1 MHLSYLLL
9 SKQKRQFDDL
19 LQQQQPS
26 SPHHKFSEEIYR
38 RARLRETELLEIIK
52 MLKNEVN
59 SMRKRFSLIK
69 HERSSS
75 SSRLA
80 NNSGSFMTP
89 FKGSGAGQYS
99 GNTPTTVNHQR
110 MSQQLQNQHPSSS
123 DFSEVSA
130 QDVEEDGEDDNEG
143 FRQDREARML
153 YLRQAFSGFFR
164 AKNAVEM
171 QHLGR
176 VICAILGV
184 DIEEQAVIMDS
195 IMKLSP
201 AVVATTTIESITQQ
215 LASIFN

>member
-1 MHLSYLLL
+1 
-9 SKQKRQFDDL
+9 
-19 LQQQQPS
+19 
-26 SPHHKFSEEIYR
+26 
-38 RARLRETELLEIIK
+38 

-69 HERSSS
+69 HERSSGI
-75 SSRLA
+75 SRLGT
-80 NNSGSFMTP
+80 NSGSFMTP
-89 FKGSGAGQYS
+89 FKGGGAGQFAAS
-99 GNTPTTVNHQR
+99 TPTTGSRQR
-110 MSQQLQNQHPSSS
+110 VSQQSASQNQHPSSS
-123 DFSEVSA
+123 DFSEVSVEE
-130 QDVEEDGEDDNEG
+130 VEEDGEDDNEG

-195 IMKLSP
+195 ILKLSP